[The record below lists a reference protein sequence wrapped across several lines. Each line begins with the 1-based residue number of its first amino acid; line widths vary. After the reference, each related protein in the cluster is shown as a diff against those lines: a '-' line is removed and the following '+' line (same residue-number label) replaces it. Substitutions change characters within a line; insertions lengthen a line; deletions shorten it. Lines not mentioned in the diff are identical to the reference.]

1 MKGAAL
7 RKEPHKGRL
16 FQFELSLPKKKK
28 KNYDNKKNWTG
39 KKKSIYV
46 DVYSLVTHNPFP

>member
-46 DVYSLVTHNPFP
+46 DVFFVVTHNPFP